1 MWGRTL
7 LLVRMNSKVSLLKGP
22 FMKAIHPRYS
32 AFCIILYS
40 ALLHNS
46 MLTAQA
52 LASPPLMPMP
62 SHLTLGEGQL
72 PIDGGFSVKI
82 DGYSEPRLVAART
95 RFLDT
100 LSRETG
106 IPFGIDPQ
114 ASATTLTIKAAG
126 PSEEIQA
133 SRREMSHTILQ
144 SLCHRGTA
152 HRENPAR
159 HPARP
164 SVLPAACEDH
174 SAGHQ
179 PTGGHH

>member
-1 MWGRTL
+1 
-7 LLVRMNSKVSLLKGP
+7 
-22 FMKAIHPRYS
+22 MKAIHPRFS

-52 LASPPLMPMP
+52 PASPPLMPMP

-72 PIDGGFSVKI
+72 LIDGGFSVKI

-126 PSEEIQA
+126 PSEEIQRLGEDESYHLA
-133 SRREMSHTILQ
+133 VSATEAQLTAKTPLGVLHGLQ
-144 SLCHRGTA
+144 TFLQLVKITPQGF
-152 HRENPAR
+152 
-159 HPARP
+159 
-164 SVLPAACEDH
+164 
-174 SAGHQ
+174 SA
-179 PTGGHH
+179 TGGHD